1 MREPSPTFI
10 GIDPASPG
18 GDFTV
23 EAEGY
28 MTPDGK
34 LAIHTIWR
42 HRLTID
48 GHAVEVS
55 GEIGHSDMVEA
66 RKAPPPTRR

>member
-1 MREPSPTFI
+1 MSPSPTFI

-18 GDFTV
+18 GDCTV

-48 GHAVEVS
+48 GHAVEIS
-55 GEIGHSDMVEA
+55 GEIGEGPPEA
-66 RKAPPPTRR
+66 RKSPNES